1 MFKIF
6 KIVFPLLFGLCFAF
20 SSNADENPIIIRV
33 VIDQTTG
40 EVIHR
45 TPAQIPLTC
54 LLDDYAYLVVDYLE
68 NLGTVSVEIENQT
81 TGEYNQ
87 TTMNALAGPALFPIS
102 GTSGHWTITFTLTSG
117 VRYCG
122 EFDI

>member
-1 MFKIF
+1 MS
-6 KIVFPLLFGLCFAF
+6 CFF
-20 SSNADENPIIIRV
+20 SARAEHRTIIIV
-33 VIDQTTG
+33 SDSELG
-40 EVIHR
+40 SEVIHR
-45 TPAQIPLTC
+45 APAQIPISC
-54 LLDDYAYLVVDYLE
+54 FLE
-68 NLGTVSVEIENQT
+68 DNASLMVFFLADLGSVSVEIENQT

>member
-1 MFKIF
+1 MT
-6 KIVFPLLFGLCFAF
+6 CFLQ
-20 SSNADENPIIIRV
+20 ENSF
-33 VIDQTTG
+33 
-40 EVIHR
+40 
-45 TPAQIPLTC
+45 
-54 LLDDYAYLVVDYLE
+54 LVVTFLAD
-68 NLGTVSVEIENQT
+68 LGTVSVEIENQT

>member
-1 MFKIF
+1 M
-6 KIVFPLLFGLCFAF
+6 
-20 SSNADENPIIIRV
+20 
-33 VIDQTTG
+33 
-40 EVIHR
+40 IHR
-45 TPAQIPLTC
+45 APAQIPISC
-54 LLDDYAYLVVDYLE
+54 FLE
-68 NLGTVSVEIENQT
+68 DNASLMVFFLADLGSVSVEIENQT